1 MYTYKEIAEMF
12 GVCTK
17 TVMNWVRA
25 GKLKV
30 TKLSQRT
37 IRITEEELENFKQ
50 KNSK

>member
-1 MYTYKEIAEMF
+1 MYTYKEIAKMF

-17 TVMNWVRA
+17 TVMNWVRD

-30 TKLSQRT
+30 VKLSQRT
-37 IRITEEELENFKQ
+37 VRITEEELENFKQ

>member
-17 TVMNWVRA
+17 TVMNWVRD
-25 GKLKV
+25 GKIKV
-30 TKLSQRT
+30 VKLSQRT
-37 IRITEEELENFKQ
+37 VRITEEELENFKQ